1 MESNIRFIKSV
12 SKINPLPI
20 AAVNNQDEIKLIYSN
35 GLAEKILGYTRE
47 ELFQLSREN
56 FKQIIHPDGYEKFLD
71 SINKV
76 LSSKEGEMI
85 TFDFRVKKADGT
97 YLTWLARDIVFER
110 SKDGQVMKYAS
121 VIQDIT
127 EVVTLERNIAELVR
141 KLDLISFKNSHDLRG
156 PVASLLGLMEVM
168 KMEDFHS
175 VYNQKIFKH
184 LETTVIKL
192 DNVISEITNITDH

>member
-1 MESNIRFIKSV
+1 
-12 SKINPLPI
+12 LPI
-20 AAVNNQDEIKLIYSN
+20 AAINPHEEIKLIYSN
-35 GLAEKILGYTRE
+35 GLAEELLGYNNN
-47 ELFQLSREN
+47 ELFQLSKDN
-56 FKQIIHPDGYEKFLD
+56 FKKIIHPNDYEKFKNGT
-71 SINKV
+71 SKI
-76 LSSKEGEMI
+76 LSSKEGEII
-85 TFDFRVKKADGT
+85 TFDFRIKKADGG
-97 YLTWLARDIVFER
+97 YLMWLARDIVFEW
-110 SKDGQVMKYAS
+110 SDDGKALKYAS

-127 EVVTLERNIAELVR
+127 EVVNLESNIAELVR
-141 KLDLISFKNSHDLRG
+141 KLDLISFKNSHNLRG